1 MKGGVHAHRRRH
13 QIRIRQFPLERL
25 PRDAGRNGIT
35 NMVLN
40 LLFGARQT
48 ARRRAGSRRGG
59 LLEGEEVLE
68 ELDDEEEESVSAYR
82 RAVEGDSVEEV
93 P

>member
-1 MKGGVHAHRRRH
+1 M
-13 QIRIRQFPLERL
+13 
-25 PRDAGRNGIT
+25 
-35 NMVLN
+35 
-40 LLFGARQT
+40 
-48 ARRRAGSRRGG
+48 
-59 LLEGEEVLE
+59 EGEEVLE